1 MFCSSSVEWSPH
13 LCLQVMAKYGVLFQY
28 LLRLKRIAAELD
40 ETWAVMRRQ
49 ALRGRGLADHE
60 RRLPLWHL
68 RHHMAYMVANL
79 QIYLQV
85 GRTQRGSLHRYL
97 SRPRLP

>member
-1 MFCSSSVEWSPH
+1 
-13 LCLQVMAKYGVLFQY
+13 MAKYGVLFQY

-49 ALRGRGLADHE
+49 ALRGRGQADHE

-85 GRTQRGSLHRYL
+85 GRTWGGSPPGSAATKSAMIT
-97 SRPRLP
+97 SRPTGRQE

>member
-1 MFCSSSVEWSPH
+1 
-13 LCLQVMAKYGVLFQY
+13 MAKYGVLFQY

-85 GRTQRGSLHRYL
+85 GRTLGASLCRYAPQL
-97 SRPRLP
+97 SLPC